1 MLKIRNLLFIL
12 GMLLCSVASAEVHV
26 SIGINLPVYPQLVV
40 VPGYPVYYAPQLEAN
55 YFFYDGMYW
64 VYEDDN
70 WYESTWYNGPWWL
83 VRPEVVPVF
92 ILRIPV
98 RYYRRPPV
106 YFHAWQSDA
115 PPRWGE
121 HWGRDWEQHRSG
133 WDRWDRRAA
142 PRAAPLPTYQRQYSG
157 DNYPKQ
163 VERQHEL
170 QQQKYRYQP
179 RDPIVRQQYQ
189 EQAAQ
194 RGPAQQENQG
204 DRGSRPQGMQRSEPR
219 QQDNQP
225 GQRSQAPRRG
235 GEDAMRPAPPAPEQ
249 GRPETRDRTRSP
261 QTGVAPREQS
271 MPESPA
277 RQEKQGASGDRGS
290 MQQDKQRSSPRQH
303 DAPAPVM
310 QRRPEV
316 QDQMQQPQ
324 SQPGAGPR
332 EQPMPKA
339 QSRQENKPGKDAA
352 RDSKPGQ
359 GQERG
364 RDHNE

>member
-12 GMLLCSVASAEVHV
+12 GMLLCTAASAEVHV

-40 VPGYPVYYAPQLEAN
+40 VPGYPVYYAPQLEEN

-64 VYEDDN
+64 VYQDDN

-106 YFHAWQSDA
+106 YFHAWLSDA

-121 HWGRDWEQHRSG
+121 HWGHDWEQHRSG
-133 WDRWDRRAA
+133 WDRWDRRSA

-179 RDPIVRQQYQ
+179 RDPVVRQQYQ
-189 EQAAQ
+189 EQAVQ

-204 DRGSRPQGMQRSEPR
+204 DRGSRPQGMQRAEPR

-235 GEDAMRPAPPAPEQ
+235 GEDAMRPAPPTPDQ
-249 GRPETRDRTRSP
+249 GRPDMRDHTRSP
-261 QTGVAPREQS
+261 QTGGAPREQT

-277 RQEKQGASGDRGS
+277 RQERQGPSGDRGS
-290 MQQDKQRSSPRQH
+290 MQQDMQRSSPRQH
-303 DAPAPVM
+303 DAPAPMM

-316 QDQMQQPQ
+316 QDRMQQ
-324 SQPGAGPR
+324 SQPGAVPR

-339 QSRQENKPGKDAA
+339 QSRQENKPGKDATS
-352 RDSKPGQ
+352 DSKP